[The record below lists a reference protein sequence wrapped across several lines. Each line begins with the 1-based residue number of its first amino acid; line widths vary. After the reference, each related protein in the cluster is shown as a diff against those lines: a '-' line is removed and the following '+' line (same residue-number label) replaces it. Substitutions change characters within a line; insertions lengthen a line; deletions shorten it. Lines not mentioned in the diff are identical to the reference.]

1 MKLLDTN
8 IVLYAAGRPH
18 KYKDPCGRLMQ
29 EVVSGSTDYAIN
41 TELLQEVLHTYIS
54 RGERARALTTFDDLL
69 TTFPHPIPISRD
81 EVVVAR
87 QLLESYR
94 GLSPRD
100 AIHAAVVITQG
111 LEGLVTTD
119 QAFGQISGVKAYDP
133 LELITG

>member
-18 KYKDPCGRLMQ
+18 RYKGPCGRLMQ
-29 EVVSGSTDYAIN
+29 EVVSGIASYTIN

-69 TTFPHPIPISRD
+69 TTFPYPIPISRD
-81 EVVVAR
+81 EIAVAR
-87 QLLESYR
+87 QLLESYQ

-111 LEGLVTTD
+111 LEGIVTTD
-119 QAFGQISGVKAYDP
+119 RAFHQISGLVAYDP
-133 LELITG
+133 TELASG